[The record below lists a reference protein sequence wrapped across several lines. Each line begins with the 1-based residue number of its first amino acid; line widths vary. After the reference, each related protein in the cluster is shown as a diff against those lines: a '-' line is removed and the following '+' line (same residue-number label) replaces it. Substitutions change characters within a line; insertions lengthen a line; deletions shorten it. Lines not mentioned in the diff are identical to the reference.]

1 MLFGKCSGSVEANL
15 DVDVMGFGGSVGFKL
30 SGSSE
35 NAMNFF
41 SSGTGVMIITQANCL
56 LHKMKLNQA

>member
-1 MLFGKCSGSVEANL
+1 MEANL